1 MLFFSMILVKK
12 RIKILMIDID
22 MATEF
27 IILMST
33 VERMILSID
42 IIRYDD
48 KWTTTRGNV
57 IFKIDLYEV

>member
-1 MLFFSMILVKK
+1 
-12 RIKILMIDID
+12 MIDID

-27 IILMST
+27 IILVST
-33 VERMILSID
+33 VERIILSID

>member
-12 RIKILMIDID
+12 LIKILMIDID

>member
-57 IFKIDLYEV
+57 IFKIDLY

>member
-1 MLFFSMILVKK
+1 
-12 RIKILMIDID
+12 MIDID

-27 IILMST
+27 IILVST

-48 KWTTTRGNV
+48 KCTITRGNV

>member
-1 MLFFSMILVKK
+1 MLFFSMIKVKK
-12 RIKILMIDID
+12 WIKILMIDID

>member
-12 RIKILMIDID
+12 RIKILMIDVD